1 MVTKTNMDNFEKVE
15 VSSAAE
21 LRAWLDANHNQKDS
35 IWLVTFKKNTGD
47 KYVSVDQILD
57 EIVCFGWI
65 DGAGRKLD
73 LDRTMRLLSPRRTQ
87 HWAKTYKDRAAL
99 LEKEGRM
106 HPAGLKAIEES
117 KRLGLWNVM
126 DDVDALLIPDDL
138 VAVLQSH
145 PPALENF
152 SGFAISYRRNV
163 LRWIKIAKTAQTRTK
178 RLETTAELAAK
189 NEKVPHL

>member
-1 MVTKTNMDNFEKVE
+1 MDNFEKVE
-15 VSSAAE
+15 ITSAAQ
-21 LRAWLDANHNQKDS
+21 LRAWLEAHHTQKES
-35 IWLVTFKKNTGD
+35 IWLVIFKKHTGD
-47 KYVSVDQILD
+47 RYVSIEQVLD
-57 EIVCFGWI
+57 EILCFGWI

-73 LDRTMRLLSPRRTQ
+73 TDRTMRLLSPRRTQ
-87 HWAKTYKDRAAL
+87 HWAKTYKDRAAR

-106 HPAGLKAIEES
+106 RPAGLKAIEES
-117 KRLGLWNVM
+117 KGLGLWNVM

-138 VAVLQSH
+138 VAVLQLH

-163 LRWIKIAKTAQTRTK
+163 LRWIKIAKTSQTRKK